1 METVKENKKKKGSK
15 EMEVA
20 NPIYDSVFFC

>member
-15 EMEVA
+15 EMKVA